1 MAIRDWFFW
10 KKRAA
15 HDPCHGKPNSH
26 PTLRVAAATMA
37 VTLPLIAIFDGP
49 PPQPPCIA
57 DTSVTQQFNAASQQF
72 ISAAE
77 PLPCRYDDLA
87 FPAFDHMP
95 PAWQRVMKESRAVDN
110 YPGLSGK
117 ALYDALKPLEKAG
130 LLNLFAKAEA
140 TPLPDGSSVMDHVQ
154 AIGWLRQDRAF
165 VTVSPKL
172 QEQLAASAQEKDG
185 TFYKRGGVD
194 ASLHRA
200 HEPFEKT
207 GSYKTHDRKGLLD
220 IMMARAGDKWGAE
233 IDIDI
238 YPYGFRHFFFEVTY
252 NHVMSRHTDPL
263 KIEKILRQD
272 QKIDPGY
279 RIGPK

>member
-15 HDPCHGKPNSH
+15 HDPCHGKPGGH

-49 PPQPPCIA
+49 PPQPPCIPDKPVA
-57 DTSVTQQFNAASQQF
+57 QQFNAASQ
-72 ISAAE
+72 
-77 PLPCRYDDLA
+77 PLPCRYADLA

-95 PAWQRVMKESRAVDN
+95 PAWQRVMQESGAVDN

-117 ALYDALKPLEKAG
+117 DLYDALKPLEKAG

-140 TPLPDGSSVMDHVQ
+140 TALPDGSSVMDHLQ

-165 VTVSPKL
+165 VTVSPQL
-172 QEQLAASAQEKDG
+172 QEQLLASAKDKGG

-194 ASLHRA
+194 ASLHSA
-200 HEPFEKT
+200 HEPFEKV
-207 GSYKTHDRKGLLD
+207 GSYKTQDHKGLLD
-220 IMMARAGDKWGAE
+220 IMVARAGDKWGAE
-233 IDIDI
+233 MDIDI

-279 RIGPK
+279 RLNPK

>member
-15 HDPCHGKPNSH
+15 HDPCHGKPGGH
-26 PTLRVAAATMA
+26 PTFRVAAATIA
-37 VTLPLIAIFDGP
+37 VTVPLIAIFDGP
-49 PPQPPCIA
+49 PPPPACLP
-57 DTSVTQQFNAASQQF
+57 DSSVTQQFNSASQ
-72 ISAAE
+72 
-77 PLPCRYDDLA
+77 PLPCRYEGLS

-95 PAWQRVMKESRAVDN
+95 PAWQRVMQESNAVTG

-117 ALYDALKPLEKAG
+117 ALYDALKPMEKAG

-140 TPLPDGSSVMDHVQ
+140 TALPDGSSVMDHLQ

-165 VTVSPKL
+165 VTVSPQL
-172 QEQLAASAQEKDG
+172 QEQLAASAKEKDG
-185 TFYKRGGVD
+185 AFYQRGGID

-200 HEPFEKT
+200 HPPFEKA
-207 GSYKTHDRKGLLD
+207 GSYKTHDSKGLLD
-220 IMMARAGDKWGAE
+220 IMVARASDKWGAE

-252 NHVMSRHTDPL
+252 NHVMSHHTDPL

-279 RIGPK
+279 RQGPK